1 MKSTNILQ
9 VLLNRDASR
18 ILLGKERMRKTISP
32 EPVGQTVTHRPDDV
46 GPLTGPRGSRSEVG
60 PVAGTVAV
68 WAGEILGTVSSKK
81 KYILGTVLLVLGC
94 GPKHES

>member
-1 MKSTNILQ
+1 MKSTNIFQ

-32 EPVGQTVTHRPDDV
+32 EPVGQTVTPRPDDV

-60 PVAGTVAV
+60 PVSGTVVV
-68 WAGEILGTVSSKK
+68 WAREILGTVSSKK
-81 KYILGTVLLVLGC
+81 NIY
-94 GPKHES
+94 